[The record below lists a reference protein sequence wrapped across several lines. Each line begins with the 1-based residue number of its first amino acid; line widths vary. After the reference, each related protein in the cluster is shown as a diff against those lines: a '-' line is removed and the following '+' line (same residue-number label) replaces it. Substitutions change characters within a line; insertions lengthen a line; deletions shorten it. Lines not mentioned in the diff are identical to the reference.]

1 MDSPIAMISGISQ
14 TKKNLSANWSS
25 KHSYVLL
32 TAATLLCLLPF
43 SGRAFH
49 VDDPLFVWSGQQI
62 QKHPLDPYGF
72 SVVWDNYSEPM
83 SEITKN
89 PPLACYYAAAI
100 GSLAGWSERALH
112 LGFLLPALA
121 LVLGTYRLSMR
132 FTRSPLIATLA
143 ALLTPGVLVSASSV
157 MCDVLM
163 LAFWIWAA
171 VFWME
176 GLDADKRFYLIASSL
191 LLSLAALTKYFG
203 ICLLPLLLA
212 YSLVRR
218 RRLGWWAIYLA
229 LPIAALAAYQLW
241 TTILYG
247 HAMFSDALDFARTER
262 VINGKASPLTSAL
275 IGASFVGGCT
285 FSVLVLAPMLWR
297 WRKLAGGLAFGA
309 LSAIA
314 LIRGWVS
321 FGPYAEKV
329 VRQSL
334 GSHWLTTGIQL
345 TLAIAAGIVI
355 LWLSCAEARNWR
367 DSDSLFLGLW
377 VLGTFVFA
385 AFLNWTINARTILPL
400 IPAAGILMAR
410 RLDRLH
416 LDSSPQLQRKVA
428 LALILSGLVSFWL
441 AKADA
446 DWANSAEQA
455 AAVIH
460 QQTEHQAGTVWFQG
474 HWGFQY
480 YMQLLGFHPVD
491 FLKTDMQRGDLL
503 VVPENNADAYIM
515 PNPQLVAS
523 TNLLQINLAQP
534 LSTMRWRNGAGFY
547 SSFYGPLP
555 FAFGAS
561 DSERYYLFRLS
572 SPMVRRLVR
581 RSTSK
586 DTSQN

>member
-1 MDSPIAMISGISQ
+1 MMSGFSERKQ
-14 TKKNLSANWSS
+14 NLLAQWSS
-25 KHSYVLL
+25 RHSYFLL
-32 TAATLLCLLPF
+32 IGVTLLCLLPF

-62 QKHPLDPYGF
+62 AKHPFDPYGF
-72 SVVWDNYSEPM
+72 SLVWDNYSEPM

-89 PPLACYYAAAI
+89 PPLACYYLAAI
-100 GSLAGWSERALH
+100 GSVAGWSERALH

-163 LAFWIWAA
+163 LAFWIWAS
-171 VFWME
+171 VLWME
-176 GLDADKRFYLIASSL
+176 GLDSDKRSYLIASSL

-203 ICLLPLLLA
+203 ICLLPLLVA

-218 RRLGWWAIYLA
+218 RKLGWWAIYLVI
-229 LPIAALAAYQLW
+229 PIIALAGYQLW

-247 HAMFSDALDFARTER
+247 HAMFSEALDFARTER
-262 VINGKASPLTSAL
+262 VINGKASPLTSVL
-275 IGASFVGGCT
+275 IGASFAGGCA
-285 FSVLVLAPMLWR
+285 FSVLVLAPILWR
-297 WRKLAGGLAFGA
+297 WRKLVGAMAFGA
-309 LSAIA
+309 LSATA

-329 VRQSL
+329 VRQAL

-345 TLAIAAGIVI
+345 ALAIAAGSAI
-355 LWLSCAEARNWR
+355 LLLSCAEVRNWR
-367 DSDSLFLGLW
+367 DADALFLGLW
-377 VLGTFVFA
+377 VLGTFIFA

-400 IPAAGILMAR
+400 IPAAGILIAR
-410 RLDRLH
+410 RLDKIH
-416 LDSSPQLQRKVA
+416 LGSSPQLQRKVA

-446 DWANSAEQA
+446 DWANSAENA
-455 AAVIH
+455 AAVVY
-460 QQTEHQAGTVWFQG
+460 QQSQKQPGTVWFQG

-480 YMQLLGFHPVD
+480 YMQLLGFQPVD
-491 FLKTDMQRGDLL
+491 FLRTDMQRGDLL
-503 VVPENNADAYIM
+503 VVPENNADAYIL
-515 PNPQLVAS
+515 PNSQLVAS
-523 TNLLQINLAQP
+523 TNLLQINLPQP
-534 LSTMRWRNGAGFY
+534 VSTMRWRNGAGFY

-555 FAFGAS
+555 FAFGRS
-561 DSERYYLFRLS
+561 DSERYYLLRLS

-581 RSTSK
+581 RSSSK
-586 DTSQN
+586 DTPQN

>member
-1 MDSPIAMISGISQ
+1 M
-14 TKKNLSANWSS
+14 
-25 KHSYVLL
+25 
-32 TAATLLCLLPF
+32 
-43 SGRAFH
+43 
-49 VDDPLFVWSGQQI
+49 
-62 QKHPLDPYGF
+62 
-72 SVVWDNYSEPM
+72 
-83 SEITKN
+83 
-89 PPLACYYAAAI
+89 
-100 GSLAGWSERALH
+100 
-112 LGFLLPALA
+112 
-121 LVLGTYRLSMR
+121 
-132 FTRSPLIATLA
+132 
-143 ALLTPGVLVSASSV
+143 
-157 MCDVLM
+157 
-163 LAFWIWAA
+163 
-171 VFWME
+171 
-176 GLDADKRFYLIASSL
+176 
-191 LLSLAALTKYFG
+191 
-203 ICLLPLLLA
+203 
-212 YSLVRR
+212 
-218 RRLGWWAIYLA
+218 GWWAIYLA
-229 LPIAALAAYQLW
+229 LPIVALAGYQLW

-275 IGASFVGGCT
+275 IGASFIGGCT

-297 WRKLAGGLAFGA
+297 WRKLVGGLAFGA
-309 LSAIA
+309 LSATA

-334 GSHWLTTGIQL
+334 GTHWLTTGIQL
-345 TLAIAAGIVI
+345 TLAIAAGSLI
-355 LWLSCAEARNWR
+355 LWMACAATKSWR

-410 RLDRLH
+410 RLDKLH
-416 LDSSPQLQRKVA
+416 IDSSPQLQRKVA
-428 LALILSGLVSFWL
+428 LALVLSGLVSFWL

-460 QQTEHQAGTVWFQG
+460 QQAEHQAGTVWFQG

-480 YMQLLGFHPVD
+480 YMQLLGFRPVD
-491 FLKTDMQRGDLL
+491 FLRTDMQRGDLL

-581 RSTSK
+581 RSTSR
-586 DTSQN
+586 